1 MTKLLEVNNLH
12 TRFKVRNGYLYAVN
26 GVSFTLDKGEMLG
39 VVGESGCGKSVS
51 MMSLI
56 KLLPPAAQIT
66 DGEVLLEG
74 KDLAKASASEINMV
88 RGSKVGMIFQDPM
101 TSLNPFMKIGAQLC
115 EGIIYH
121 KKISRADAMK
131 QAAKYLDLVGISN
144 SEHRLHEYP
153 HQLSGG
159 MRQRVMI
166 AMALLGEPDLV
177 IADEPTTALDV
188 TIQAQIVELVKELRE
203 KLNMSIIW
211 ITHDLS
217 LLAGMVDRIM
227 VMYGGSVVEEAP
239 LDEIYKNPRHPYT
252 IGLLKSIPSIKTEAG
267 SRLPSIAGAPPNLFV
282 EPQSCPFAARCA
294 YRMERCTKE
303 IPPLE
308 PVSGVGANPKHRIAC
323 WVDVT
328 KESAEPKEGGMQ

>member
-1 MTKLLEVNNLH
+1 MTKLLEVKNLH
-12 TRFKVRNGYLYAVN
+12 TRFKIRDGYLHAVN
-26 GVSFTLDKGEMLG
+26 GVSFSLDKGEMLG

-56 KLLPPAAQIT
+56 RLLPPAAQIT
-66 DGEVLLEG
+66 EGTVIIDGEDVTH
-74 KDLAKASASEINMV
+74 ASARRMNEV

-101 TSLNPFMKIGAQLC
+101 TSLNPFMKIGDQLV
-115 EGIIYH
+115 EGIRYH
-121 KKISRADAMK
+121 KKLGKAKALK
-131 QAAKYLDLVGISN
+131 QAVKYLELVGISN
-144 SEHRLHEYP
+144 AEHRVNEYP

-166 AMALLGEPDLV
+166 AMALLGEPSLV

-227 VMYGGSVVEEAP
+227 VMYGGFVVEEAV
-239 LDEIYKNPRHPYT
+239 LDEIYKSPRHPYT
-252 IGLLKSIPSIKTEAG
+252 IALLKSIPSLKLESG
-267 SRLPSIAGAPPNLFV
+267 SRLPSIAGAPPNLFAHPV
-282 EPQSCPFAARCA
+282 GCPFAPRCA
-294 YRMERCTKE
+294 FRTDRCTRE
-303 IPPLE
+303 MPVLE
-308 PVSGVGANPKHRIAC
+308 PVKGMAPGVEHRVAC
-323 WVDVT
+323 WVDVN
-328 KESAEPKEGGMQ
+328 ERPQ

>member
-1 MTKLLEVNNLH
+1 VTKLLEVSNLH
-12 TRFKVRNGYLYAVN
+12 TRFKVRSGYLHAVN

-66 DGEVLLEG
+66 DGKVVIDGE
-74 KDLAKASASEINMV
+74 DITHASPRRINAV

-101 TSLNPFMKIGAQLC
+101 TSLNPFMRIGDQLV
-115 EGIIYH
+115 EGIRYH
-121 KKISRADAMK
+121 KKLGKAEALR
-131 QAAKYLDLVGISN
+131 QAVKYLDLVGISN
-144 SEHRLHEYP
+144 AEHRINEYP

-166 AMALLGEPDLV
+166 AMALLGEPSLL

-227 VMYGGSVVEEAP
+227 VMYGGFVVEEAMI
-239 LDEIYKNPRHPYT
+239 DEIYKAPRHPYT
-252 IGLLKSIPSIKTEAG
+252 IALLKSIPSLKLEPG
-267 SRLPSIAGAPPNLFV
+267 SRLPSIGGAPPNLFAH
-282 EPQSCPFAARCA
+282 PDGCPFAPRCA
-294 YRMERCTKE
+294 FKVDRCTREMPTLK
-303 IPPLE
+303 
-308 PVSGVGANPKHRIAC
+308 PVAGLTSDAEHRIAC
-323 WVDVT
+323 WVDVN
-328 KESAEPKEGGMQ
+328 ERAQ